1 MAGQDP
7 LPSAINGRTM
17 GKLTVLPQVLRP
29 TELTVLFQPV
39 GLLLPVVVMVA
50 MAAQR
55 PKAMDRTGVP
65 LVVVVV
71 VR

>member
-1 MAGQDP
+1 VEVA
-7 LPSAINGRTM
+7 
-17 GKLTVLPQVLRP
+17 VLPQVLRP